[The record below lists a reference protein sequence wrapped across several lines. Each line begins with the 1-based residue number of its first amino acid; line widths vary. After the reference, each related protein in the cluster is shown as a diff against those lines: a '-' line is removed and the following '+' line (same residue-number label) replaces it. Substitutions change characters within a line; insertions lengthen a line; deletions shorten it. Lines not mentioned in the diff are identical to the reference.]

1 MHVSRVALPAT
12 TSLASPAAPLPAASS
27 LATRSPW
34 PAWLSRVLAQAA
46 ERRQLLAMEERDLRD
61 VGLTPAEARI
71 LARKP
76 LWRA

>member
-1 MHVSRVALPAT
+1 MHVSRLALPVT
-12 TSLASPAAPLPAASS
+12 TSLASSAAPPPAA
-27 LATRSPW
+27 W
-34 PAWLSRVLAQAA
+34 PAWLSRMLAQAA

>member
-1 MHVSRVALPAT
+1 MHVSRVALPIA
-12 TSLASPAAPLPAASS
+12 TSLASPGAPPPAA
-27 LATRSPW
+27 RSPW
-34 PAWLSRVLAQAA
+34 PAWLSRVLAQAS